1 MAVSFA
7 GSNRPI
13 DCCTVDYPGAS
24 FETAMR
30 ENNSLPVVREDP
42 RVNPDPGSEDFYDQI
57 PVFRGFPNVTDE
69 ALYRP
74 LPDDWLIGT
83 TDVVGSTRAI
93 KDNRYK
99 AVNMAGV
106 AGIAAVANALG
117 REFPFVFGGDGASFA
132 VPPSW
137 ADTARA
143 ALAATLR
150 WAQEDLSLELRGAM
164 VPVKDIREH
173 RLDVR
178 LARFAPSDDVTYAM
192 FTGGGLA
199 WAEAAMKQGR
209 FTVLPAPPGTHPDL
223 TGLSCRFE
231 KMPSLHGVVLALLV
245 VPGESGD
252 ERAFRR
258 VVQDLVLLVEQKGHA
273 PVPAQG
279 PTFGWPPQ
287 GIDLEVRASRH
298 TWVPIFIRKAAAL
311 LQMFGYFVIFRFGLN
326 VGKFIPGL
334 YLKQLVANSDFRK
347 YDDALRMI
355 IDCTPELAEDIE
367 RRLTAAARTGAVRF
381 GLHREQ
387 AAMMTCFAPF
397 PAQADHM
404 HFIDG
409 AAGGYALAALA
420 LKSASAHATGT
431 GTA

>member
-1 MAVSFA
+1 M
-7 GSNRPI
+7 
-13 DCCTVDYPGAS
+13 
-24 FETAMR
+24 
-30 ENNSLPVVREDP
+30 
-42 RVNPDPGSEDFYDQI
+42 NPDSGSEDFYDRI
-57 PVFRGFPNVTDE
+57 PVFRGFPSVVDE
-69 ALYRP
+69 TLYRP
-74 LPDDWLIGT
+74 LPDDWVIGT

-137 ADTARA
+137 ADISRE

-173 RLDVR
+173 GLDVR
-178 LARFAPSDDVTYAM
+178 VARFAPSDDVSYAM

-209 FTVLPAPPGTHPDL
+209 FAIPPAPPQTRPDL

-231 KMPSLHGVVLALLV
+231 EMPSLHGLVLALLV
-245 VPGESGD
+245 VPGERGD

-258 VVQDLVLLVEQKGHA
+258 VVQDLVLLAERKGHA
-273 PVPAQG
+273 PVPPQG
-279 PTFGWPPQ
+279 PAFRWPPQ
-287 GIDLEVRASRH
+287 GIDLEARASRH
-298 TWVPIFIRKAAAL
+298 GGVPIFIRRTSAL
-311 LQMFGYFVIFRFGLN
+311 FRTALYFLILRFGLR
-326 VGKFIPGL
+326 VGSFVPAI
-334 YLKQLVANSDFRK
+334 YMKQVIANSDHRK

-355 IDCTPELAEDIE
+355 IDCTPELAEEIE
-367 RRLTAAARTGAVRF
+367 QTLAAAARKGIVRF
-381 GLHREQ
+381 GLHRDQ

-397 PAQADHM
+397 PTHADHM

-409 AAGGYALAALA
+409 AAGGYALAAHA
-420 LKSASAHATGT
+420 LKSGGQSASSAIDAGRS
-431 GTA
+431 